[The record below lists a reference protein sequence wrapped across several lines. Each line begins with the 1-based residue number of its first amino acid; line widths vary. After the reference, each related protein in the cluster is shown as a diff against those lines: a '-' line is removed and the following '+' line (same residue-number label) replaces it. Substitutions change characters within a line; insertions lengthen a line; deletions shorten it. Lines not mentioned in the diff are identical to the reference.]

1 MSLTVSEI
9 LALEELSPMRLR
21 AGKQGLQ
28 LAVRWYYVAEMKISP
43 NGSWAGSWSLSP
55 ASTIPAMK
63 TT

>member
-28 LAVRWYYVAEMKISP
+28 LAVRWYYVAENENIAEWIMGGELVFITGINHP
-43 NGSWAGSWSLSP
+43 
-55 ASTIPAMK
+55 
-63 TT
+63 

>member
-28 LAVRWYYVAEMKISP
+28 LAVRWYLRGGKMKYRRMDHGRGAGLYHRHQPSP
-43 NGSWAGSWSLSP
+43 R
-55 ASTIPAMK
+55 
-63 TT
+63 

>member
-28 LAVRWYYVAEMKISP
+28 LAVRWYYVAENENIAEWIMGGGTGLYHRHQPSP
-43 NGSWAGSWSLSP
+43 R
-55 ASTIPAMK
+55 
-63 TT
+63 

>member
-28 LAVRWYYVAEMKISP
+28 LAVRWYYVA
-43 NGSWAGSWSLSP
+43 
-55 ASTIPAMK
+55 
-63 TT
+63 

>member
-28 LAVRWYYVAEMKISP
+28 LAVRWYYVAENENIAEWIIVKMGPWAWRS
-43 NGSWAGSWSLSP
+43 GSCL
-55 ASTIPAMK
+55 
-63 TT
+63 

>member
-28 LAVRWYYVAEMKISP
+28 LAVRWYYVAENENIAEWIMGGELVFIT
-43 NGSWAGSWSLSP
+43 G
-55 ASTIPAMK
+55 I
-63 TT
+63 